1 MARSKVVDTRNCDP
15 LPKSNLDPVRPPSDC
30 LALSAKTM
38 YSLPGPQVEAEASFW
53 TIGECPAPCAIKI
66 SRLTSITDDPDSPCY
81 FPPYPTDAAVV
92 QDEIEELIEL
102 ASLRDDPDALFNSTP
117 CRGRREVSSFLQY
130 RPQPLG
136 AAHNLDRDPLAHAL
150 RQGGASEPNLLEIY
164 RGEEIDA
171 RYPVIRTGRELARWF
186 ESETPGHGHRHALNL
201 LLRDAN
207 WSPPRQAWVWAALD
221 ITIYSALL
229 AA

>member
-1 MARSKVVDTRNCDP
+1 M
-15 LPKSNLDPVRPPSDC
+15 
-30 LALSAKTM
+30 
-38 YSLPGPQVEAEASFW
+38 
-53 TIGECPAPCAIKI
+53 
-66 SRLTSITDDPDSPCY
+66 
-81 FPPYPTDAAVV
+81 
-92 QDEIEELIEL
+92 
-102 ASLRDDPDALFNSTP
+102 P
-117 CRGRREVSSFLQY
+117 CRERRQISSFLQY

-136 AAHNLDRDPLAHAL
+136 AAYNLDRDPLAHAL

-229 AA
+229 AAWYYKWSAGIDEKSVARVPTVRGRACLTARGRSSTILALVSTLTMKSAAMVMAMGDAA